1 MNTDLELIAQKI
13 IYNVKNKKDNFGFV
27 ITILMVIS
35 IVLTLIRITQECN
48 KDKTKLFSSNEKSMY
63 YKAEMESLSIRKGW
77 FTKMMIKKTIRKELG
92 KDTYQEYGYELM
104 NAILQTGEN
113 ITEDEII
120 TLMEATNV

>member
-1 MNTDLELIAQKI
+1 
-13 IYNVKNKKDNFGFV
+13 
-27 ITILMVIS
+27 MVIS
-35 IVLTLIRITQECN
+35 IILTLVRITQECN

-77 FTKMMIKKTIRKELG
+77 FAKMMIKKTIRKELG